1 MTASE
6 KTRWTAPRTAAAIR
20 LAPDLDRWAREQAL
34 AAGRTLS
41 HWIEGL
47 IERERGRTQ
56 PDPQP
61 EPPAGE
67 A

>member
-20 LAPDLDRWAREQAL
+20 LAPDLARWARAQAL
-34 AAGRTLS
+34 ADGRTLS

-47 IERERGRTQ
+47 IERERGRLH